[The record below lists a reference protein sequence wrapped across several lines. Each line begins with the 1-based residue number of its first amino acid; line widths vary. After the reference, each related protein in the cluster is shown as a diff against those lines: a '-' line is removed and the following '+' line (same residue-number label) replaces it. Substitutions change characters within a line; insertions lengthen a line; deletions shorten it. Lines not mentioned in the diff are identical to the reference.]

1 MMTLT
6 LLAAAAE
13 EAAAAE
19 AAEAAEINHD
29 HRRLAAPC
37 LTTHHAHSTP
47 LGKKYVAALYLGEDA
62 VKMST
67 KLGFGARLSCGDAVR
82 VSVKQSQLD
91 MSVAF
96 SFLKSVLPRY
106 MLTLLKNISVHS
118 SEHNYTIERY

>member
-1 MMTLT
+1 MTLT

-13 EAAAAE
+13 EAAA

-37 LTTHHAHSTP
+37 LTDLTHHAHSTP

-106 MLTLLKNISVHS
+106 MLTLLKNISAHS